1 MWSIRKDN
9 TDKREETDDED
20 EIVDNSKPFTLQ
32 DVYKNLNKP
41 RLEVLQWFQELGLI
55 AREFFC
61 NAPNCS
67 SSMTLAPSTC
77 IDGYQ
82 WVCSNRSKKHSFKRS
97 VRKGT
102 WFEGSRLAME
112 EIILMI
118 YFWVHEFM
126 QSQVRQELNI
136 TNSESVVA
144 YFNYCREVAVDV
156 MVKSSQKVGGYGL
169 VVEVI
174 VSKFNRRKPVKGKK
188 SEEQWVYCGVE
199 LGKNTSKCFM
209 EPVDIHYTTT
219 FIEVIKKNVMP
230 GTTIYCECLNVY
242 QEFDLQGLQDL
253 CSEHSVALT
262 DNLTNIN
269 TINQPVEGLWSLL
282 KPTLP
287 PYNRQRDKA
296 MFTGYLGEYLYRKMI
311 RDSSD
316 KFLRFVNDIATLYEP
331 STTD

>member
-1 MWSIRKDN
+1 MWSVK
-9 TDKREETDDED
+9 KEEPECKIDDVIQD
-20 EIVDNSKPFTLQ
+20 RGKPFTLQ
-32 DVYKNLNKP
+32 DVYRNLNKP

-55 AREFFC
+55 AREFSC
-61 NAPNCS
+61 NTPNCS
-67 SSMTLAPSTC
+67 SPTTLAPSTC

-82 WVCSNRSKKHSFKRS
+82 WVCSSRSKKHSFKRS

-118 YFWVHEFM
+118 YFWIHEFM

-156 MVKSSQKVGGYGL
+156 MVRSSQQIGGYGF
-169 VVEVI
+169 VVEII

-188 SEEQWVYCGVE
+188 SDEQWVYCGVE
-199 LGKNTSKCFM
+199 LGRNSGKCFM

-219 FIEVIKKNVMP
+219 FIEVIKKSVLP
-230 GTTIYCECLNVY
+230 GSTIYCECLNLY
-242 QEFDLQGLQDL
+242 QDFDLQGLQDL

-262 DNLTNIN
+262 DNLSNIS
-269 TINQPVEGLWSLL
+269 TLSQPVEGLWSLL

-311 RDSSD
+311 RESSD
-316 KFLRFVNDIATLYEP
+316 KFLRFVNDIANLYEP
-331 STTD
+331 ATSE

>member
-1 MWSIRKDN
+1 MKDGE
-9 TDKREETDDED
+9 KDDIYHLD
-20 EIVDNSKPFTLQ
+20 SDKPFTLR
-32 DVYKNLNKP
+32 DVYRKLNKP
-41 RLEVLQWFQELGLI
+41 RLEVLEWFQELGLI
-55 AREFFC
+55 AREFSC
-61 NAPNCS
+61 TAPNCNSPMILES
-67 SSMTLAPSTC
+67 SEC

-118 YFWVHEFM
+118 YFWIHEFM

-156 MVKSSQKVGGYGL
+156 MVKNSGKIGGYGC

-174 VSKFNRRKPVKGKK
+174 VSKFNRRKPVRGKK
-188 SEEQWVYCGVE
+188 AEERWVYCGVE
-199 LGKNTSKCFM
+199 LGRNSSKCFM

-219 FIEVIKKNVMP
+219 FIEVIKKNVLP
-230 GTTIYCECLNVY
+230 GSTIYCECLHVY
-242 QEFDLQGLQDL
+242 KEFDLQGLQEL
-253 CSEHSVALT
+253 CSDHKVTLT
-262 DNLTNIN
+262 DNLNNVTDLNH
-269 TINQPVEGLWSLL
+269 PVESLWSLL

-287 PYNRQRDKA
+287 PYNRQREKS
-296 MFTGYLGEYLYRKMI
+296 MFTGYLGEFLYRKMI
-311 RDSSD
+311 KDSSD
-316 KFLRFVNDIATLYEP
+316 KFLRIINDIATLYEP
-331 STTD
+331 AISD